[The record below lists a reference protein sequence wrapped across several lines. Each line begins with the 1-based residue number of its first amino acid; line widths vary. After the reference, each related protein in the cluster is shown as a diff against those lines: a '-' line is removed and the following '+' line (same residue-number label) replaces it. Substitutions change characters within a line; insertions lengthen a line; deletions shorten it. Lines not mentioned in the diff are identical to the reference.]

1 MAQKRSA
8 DFGRQDVIENTPY
21 NRHIIATYA
30 RRTAKKM
37 ERENRNLSVP
47 ILKESQMR
55 FMTSEELVAYR
66 RLLGEQ
72 YNLPEGK
79 RVKPV
84 KVTDVRYGWTT
95 EYKPSF
101 FDPFYSLYPTGHN
114 SERNPL
120 QPERTKREHKRRLKD
135 YEERTKASTAA
146 IKESEIKENILE
158 DPSIQPIERSEEY
171 IDAFNKGYTNIDDHA
186 ENTDAPYVENFP
198 DYEEDSGA
206 PYIENFPD
214 YDTFDYDADSK
225 IEPDEQSDAGGFSG
239 TAQGKANVH
248 PTSWYD
254 DETGE
259 ITDEKGLNEWMAANI
274 VIENA
279 RTVINQFKYYAGPDK
294 SKKHQAEYRN
304 NAYEVEFILDNAIE
318 QMGARHVAMALQEM
332 ADNGQSIN
340 YEFFYKDKPNTD
352 FYQSLTNA
360 LQATADANES
370 LNDMLE
376 ADDWDGYDD
385 GEDY

>member
-8 DFGRQDVIENTPY
+8 DFERQELIENTPY
-21 NRHIIATYA
+21 NRHIVATYA
-30 RRTAKKM
+30 RRTAKRLM
-37 ERENRNLSVP
+37 DAGVDP
-47 ILKESQMR
+47 QVVILKESQLKEMS
-55 FMTSEELVAYR
+55 SEELTDYR
-66 RLLGEQ
+66 RMLGGMYRQ
-72 YNLPEGK
+72 PEK
-79 RVKPV
+79 SAEVV
-84 KVTDVRYGWTT
+84 SVESRYGAFGQREAREFDVYYFKKPEQSRRNVVQPTRIKNKT
-95 EYKPSF
+95 ATVYKGIDLEQLEQSEVELDIERIKSPSLEKFRREVDERIKRQREYDWF
-101 FDPFYSLYPTGHN
+101 
-114 SERNPL
+114 
-120 QPERTKREHKRRLKD
+120 D
-135 YEERTKASTAA
+135 YEEP
-146 IKESEIKENILE
+146 SE
-158 DPSIQPIERSEEY
+158 P
-171 IDAFNKGYTNIDDHA
+171 
-186 ENTDAPYVENFP
+186 APYV
-198 DYEEDSGA
+198 
-206 PYIENFPD
+206 ENFPD

-225 IEPDEQSDAGGFSG
+225 IEPDEESDLGGFSG
-239 TAQGKANVH
+239 TAQGRANVQ

-259 ITDEKGLNEWMAANI
+259 ITDEKGLSEWMAANI
-274 VIENA
+274 IIENA

>member
-1 MAQKRSA
+1 MAQKRSQNF
-8 DFGRQDVIENTPY
+8 DTKDLIENTPY
-21 NRHIIATYA
+21 NRHIVATYA
-30 RRTAKKM
+30 RRTAKKL
-37 ERENRNLSVP
+37 EKLGLELDVA
-47 ILKESQMR
+47 ILKESQLK
-55 FMTSEELVAYR
+55 FMNDRELTAYR
-66 RLLGEQ
+66 KTLQQQ
-72 YNLPEGK
+72 YNDTG
-79 RVKPV
+79 
-84 KVTDVRYGWTT
+84 
-95 EYKPSF
+95 YKPSPITVHNEWSGEDETYGYED
-101 FDPFYSLYPTGHN
+101 FDRFYRYNPSGRGFK
-114 SERNPL
+114 SERNPI
-120 QPERTKREHKRRLKD
+120 QPRRTKKYYEKIQAENHKWYLE
-135 YEERTKASTAA
+135 Y
-146 IKESEIKENILE
+146 IKNNTVTPPTPPTS
-158 DPSIQPIERSEEY
+158 ERSDDY
-171 IDAFNKGYTNIDDHA
+171 KDKFNKGYTNIDD
-186 ENTDAPYVENFP
+186 
-198 DYEEDSGA
+198 YEEIPEA
-206 PYIENFPD
+206 PEVDNFPD

-225 IEPDEQSDAGGFSG
+225 IEPDEESDLGGFSG
-239 TAQGKANVH
+239 TAQGRANVQ

-259 ITDEKGLNEWMAANI
+259 IIDEKGLNEWMAANI
-274 VIENA
+274 IIENA

-332 ADNGQSIN
+332 ADNGQAIN